1 MEKKVLTQ
9 EGLNKLKKELD
20 YLSNTKRQQVA
31 ERIKQAKEFGDLS
44 ENAEYQDAKEEQSFV
59 AGRMHELEYL
69 IKTSEVADSS
79 DNKDLV
85 SVGSQVT
92 VEKNGQV
99 TTFTIVGSTEA
110 DPINN
115 KISLESPMG
124 GALLNRK
131 VGEEVEVESPVGKMM
146 YKILEIN

>member
-1 MEKKVLTQ
+1 
-9 EGLNKLKKELD
+9 
-20 YLSNTKRQQVA
+20 
-31 ERIKQAKEFGDLS
+31 
-44 ENAEYQDAKEEQSFV
+44 
-59 AGRMHELEYL
+59 
-69 IKTSEVADSS
+69 VADSS